1 VGLAYNLTVI
11 LLCNHHHF
19 FKKKYQARL
28 LLSMWS
34 VHSPPS
40 TPTRSSPAPEFNKTP
55 DKASEIATHR
65 KLPTYEQDDAPP
77 LRTDVNPDINMLC
90 LCAAANKVGPPSPS
104 LFDPSSPQRTK
115 RTKLTHRDD
124 EQDQEDVI
132 RYSTTTFDSTDKA
145 LLFCW
150 KNPPNPLNHDIKH
163 IGIDTKGE
171 VITTANMEKIPF
183 IFDKL
188 STVEW
193 AWLKA
198 FDPSLLSHP
207 TKKKNPYTMCNIA
220 QKGVK
225 VSIHRRGIC
234 RRMYTMPDHRFIRI
248 CHHSCEYL
256 RSTNPS
262 RAVCKNCSNKNWN
275 AKCTGGEDFIQLF
288 NK

>member
-1 VGLAYNLTVI
+1 
-11 LLCNHHHF
+11 
-19 FKKKYQARL
+19 
-28 LLSMWS
+28 MWS

-55 DKASEIATHR
+55 DKVSEIATHR
-65 KLPTYEQDDAPP
+65 GKMPTYEQDDAQP
-77 LRTDVNPDINMLC
+77 LRTDVNMLC
-90 LCAAANKVGPPSPS
+90 LCAAANKVGPPTSPS
-104 LFDPSSPQRTK
+104 LFDLSSPQRTK
-115 RTKLTHRDD
+115 RTKLTHDD
-124 EQDQEDVI
+124 EQDQEV

-145 LLFCW
+145 LQFCW

-171 VITTANMEKIPF
+171 VITTANMEKVPF

-188 STVEW
+188 SDTIEW

-207 TKKKNPYTMCNIA
+207 TKKKNPFTMCNIA

-225 VSIHRRGIC
+225 LSIHRRGVC

-262 RAVCKNCSNKNWN
+262 RAVCNNCSNKNWN